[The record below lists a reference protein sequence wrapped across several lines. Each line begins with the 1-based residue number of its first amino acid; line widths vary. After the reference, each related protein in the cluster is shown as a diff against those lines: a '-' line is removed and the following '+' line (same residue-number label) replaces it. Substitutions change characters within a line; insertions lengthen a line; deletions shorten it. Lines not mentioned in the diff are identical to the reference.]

1 MSLIP
6 RKRTTLEFLDLPP
19 EVCTLEELEGSLSD
33 LRTVNRYLGDT
44 SALLK
49 HLSAK
54 VRGQRHLSVLDVATG
69 SADLPVALVE
79 WARKKGIDIEVT
91 GIDLNSRTIDIA
103 RRYAATYPE
112 IRLLVADALQ
122 LPFRDHSFDFVLCSK
137 TLHHMKEP
145 DVVTAL
151 QEMLRVARRGFIV
164 IDLRRSWIAY
174 ILIYL
179 LTRIFTRNRMT
190 RYDGPLSVLKAF
202 TEDEL
207 RQSALQAGAASI
219 TIRRE
224 PFWLLVVSG
233 DIA

>member
-1 MSLIP
+1 MPFIP
-6 RKRTTLEFLDLPP
+6 RKRTSLEFLDLPP

-33 LRTVNRYLGDT
+33 IRIVNRYLGDT
-44 SALLK
+44 RALLK

-54 VRGQRHLSVLDVATG
+54 VQGQRHLSVLDVATG
-69 SADLPVALVE
+69 SADLPVAIVE
-79 WARKKGIDIEVT
+79 WARKKGIDIQVT
-91 GIDLNSRTIDIA
+91 GVDLNSRTIDIA
-103 RRYAATYPE
+103 RRHATGYPE
-112 IRLLVADALQ
+112 IKLLVADALQ
-122 LPFRDHSFDFVLCSK
+122 LPFRDQSFDLVLCSK

-145 DVVTAL
+145 EVVAAL

-164 IDLRRSWIAY
+164 MDLRRSWIAY
-174 ILIYL
+174 VLIYL

-202 TEDEL
+202 TADEL
-207 RQSALQAGAASI
+207 RKSALQAGATSI

-233 DIA
+233 EIA